1 MKRTGRLW
9 VTHKNN
15 FVLLRGRGPWT
26 KESLMRFAEST
37 PSLEFN
43 FEQPWGT
50 LACLYGESILTPA
63 AKESFIRSHHWM
75 VKKNMNA
82 IAINLAKCEARS
94 VVRHQLQVIY
104 QECGCNFRFFEDNQ
118 SAIEWLTSHDINV
131 DSSLLDFKPKNYFW

>member
-26 KESLMRFAEST
+26 KESLIRFAEST
-37 PSLEFN
+37 PSLDFN

-63 AKESFIRSHHWM
+63 AKDSFIRSHHWM
-75 VKKNMNA
+75 VKKKYESN
-82 IAINLAKCEARS
+82 CGQSRQVRSQTGSEAPTTSDLPRM
-94 VVRHQLQVIY
+94 
-104 QECGCNFRFFEDNQ
+104 
-118 SAIEWLTSHDINV
+118 WL
-131 DSSLLDFKPKNYFW
+131 